1 MIFRIGYIK
10 ELSKLVNEEMIT
22 YDHEKLS
29 NLSPP
34 LFQLTY
40 NSTDIIYSI
49 NLDAKVDH
57 ITWLIIVF

>member
-1 MIFRIGYIK
+1 MK
-10 ELSKLVNEEMIT
+10 ELNESVNEEMIT

-40 NSTDIIYSI
+40 SSTDIIFSI

-57 ITWLIIVF
+57 ITWLIIV